1 MEAIISFNKDM
12 QGLAMNAYQMQ
23 ELLNLSVKENE
34 LILERLSKIEDVT
47 IDTATVVDKLSS
59 FVADR

>member
-1 MEAIISFNKDM
+1 M